1 LKERLTCLTNVRG
14 LVLLIGRSVKM
25 SIRGDRFKQVAHDVL
40 RHIEDYTIPRYKD
53 SPHDRLEQTSPV
65 ECVHDAEKY
74 SARVQSPERYKGERK
89 EDCLKA
95 IQYWGEAYLKM
106 IELENE

>member
-1 LKERLTCLTNVRG
+1 
-14 LVLLIGRSVKM
+14 M